1 MKKRILILALTIL
14 IIVLGA
20 TINFLIQKEKP
31 RETQESNKDKYE
43 YLLVSKSPKL
53 EGIDIES
60 IIEYE
65 DHYIL
70 GVHYPITEN
79 KEINK
84 VISEFVQGHM
94 NEFKGSAK
102 EFFEGPPPPGGFSS
116 WKYELNIDYEVN
128 RPSKDFVCFKFNIN
142 LFTGGGGI
150 QFIETFSFNLETGK
164 ELILKDVFE
173 EKSDYLNLIS
183 ELSIKQLTEKLFDSG
198 KVEKTPFAEDWIKEG
213 AGPTEENFRNFSLKD
228 KSTIFYF
235 EKYQVVAGAFGQQQV
250 EISFDH
256 LKEVLNPEITKN
268 PIETEKPGEVI
279 LPEKP
284 PNVEIGGAKMVAL
297 TFDDGPHPINTPLIL
312 EELKKRN
319 AVATFFVVGNRVQYY
334 PEVLAQIIAEGSEIG
349 NHTWSHKQLT
359 TLSPEGIKKQVNDT
373 QEVVKSV
380 VGITPKIFRTPYG
393 EVGELV
399 AQNVG
404 LPIILWSV
412 DTEDWKNK
420 DSEIIV
426 THIITETDDGEIV
439 LQHDLYLWSVEAVG
453 PALDDLIG
461 KGYKFVTVSQLL
473 GFTDDPTKS
482 IPGKVFRFQ

>member
-1 MKKRILILALTIL
+1 MKKKILILALAIL
-14 IIVLGA
+14 IITVGA
-20 TINFLIQKEKP
+20 VVYFAIQQKKDEGLKEDKHEYFL
-31 RETQESNKDKYE
+31 T
-43 YLLVSKSPKL
+43 SKSSKL
-53 EGIDIES
+53 ESIDIES

-65 DHYIL
+65 DHYVL
-70 GVHYPITEN
+70 GVHYPVTEN
-79 KEINK
+79 EEINK
-84 VISEFVQGHM
+84 IINEFVQEHI
-94 NEFKGSAK
+94 NKFKADAK
-102 EFFEGPPPPGGFSS
+102 EFFEGSPPPGGFSS
-116 WKYELNIDYEVN
+116 WKYELNIDYNVN

-142 LFTGGGGI
+142 IFTGGGGI

-164 ELILKDVFE
+164 ELTLKDVFE

-198 KVEKTPFAEDWIKEG
+198 KVEKTPFAEDWVKDG
-213 AGPTEENFRNFSLKD
+213 ADPTEENFRNFSLKD
-228 KSTIFYF
+228 NSIIFYF

-250 EISFDH
+250 EIPFDH
-256 LKEVLNPEITKN
+256 LREVLKIEITRN
-268 PIETEKPGEVI
+268 QIESEKPAEVI

-284 PNVEIGGAKMVAL
+284 LNVEVGGAKIIAL
-297 TFDDGPHPINTPLIL
+297 TFDDGPHPKNTPLIL

-334 PEVLAQIIAEGSEIG
+334 PEVLAQIIAEGNEIG

-373 QEVVKSV
+373 QEAVKAA

-393 EVGELV
+393 EISDLIT
-399 AQNVG
+399 QNVG

-420 DSEIIV
+420 DSEVIV
-426 THIITETDDGEIV
+426 AHIITETDNGEIV

-453 PALDDLIG
+453 PALDDLIS

-473 GFTDDPTKS
+473 GFIDNPTDA
-482 IPGKVFRFQ
+482 IPGEVFRFR